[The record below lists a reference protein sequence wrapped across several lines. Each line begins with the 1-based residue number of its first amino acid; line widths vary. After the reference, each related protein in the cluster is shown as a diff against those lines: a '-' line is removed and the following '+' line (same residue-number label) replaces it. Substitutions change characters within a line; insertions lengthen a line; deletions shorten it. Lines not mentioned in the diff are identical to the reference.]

1 MLVGCFYT
9 SIMRRAFSLVLSL
22 SLLMVA
28 GCSQNLP
35 DCPDPVAASEE
46 PMTEQEKKLARL
58 KTGFDPSCKSN

>member
-1 MLVGCFYT
+1 ML
-9 SIMRRAFSLVLSL
+9 LSL
-22 SLLMVA
+22 FVSLGLTMVI

-35 DCPDPVAASEE
+35 DCPDPVSASDE

>member
-1 MLVGCFYT
+1 
-9 SIMRRAFSLVLSL
+9 MRLLLSL
-22 SLLMVA
+22 FVSLGLTTVI

-35 DCPDPVAASEE
+35 DCPDPVAASDE

>member
-1 MLVGCFYT
+1 
-9 SIMRRAFSLVLSL
+9 MRLLLSL
-22 SLLMVA
+22 FVSLGLTMVI

-35 DCPDPVAASEE
+35 DCPDPVAASDE

>member
-1 MLVGCFYT
+1 
-9 SIMRRAFSLVLSL
+9 MRVLL
-22 SLLMVA
+22 SLLMSLGFLVLV

-35 DCPDPVAASEE
+35 DCPDPVVQSDE